1 MTRRSIKMGRKR
13 RAELGKA
20 WEVIV
25 PGCGPDV
32 PRCRAPPTR
41 LYRPFFSRASS
52 GRPIGTA
59 PTPTNR
65 HVGMHCLTRRKR
77 EAGNLRVSIRGNWQ
91 TSLFELALVM
101 IQGSAVAGFVARLSR
116 SVIYDCAE
124 SRIKLSYARVG

>member
-1 MTRRSIKMGRKR
+1 MFLV
-13 RAELGKA
+13 A
-20 WEVIV
+20 
-25 PGCGPDV
+25 V
-32 PRCRAPPTR
+32 PRLLAFTAPSFPEQV
-41 LYRPFFSRASS
+41 S

-59 PTPTNR
+59 PTPTNPY
-65 HVGMHCLTRRKR
+65 VGMHCLTRREG
-77 EAGNLRVSIRGNWQ
+77 EAGNIRVSIRGNWQ